1 MKVGVQRLSL
11 ICPQEEVHD
20 QLNTSSADEVNE
32 NATTSDANNLE
43 VEESSLV
50 NHVGIPVA
58 KTNPVICHV
67 AKNNPVANIADILA
81 PEENLNETTCEND
94 DIDDK
99 VKEESSTQRVVVKAA
114 NEGEEAFNDMKEK
127 K

>member
-58 KTNPVICHV
+58 KTNHVICPVAKTKPVIS
-67 AKNNPVANIADILA
+67 L
-81 PEENLNETTCEND
+81 
-94 DIDDK
+94 
-99 VKEESSTQRVVVKAA
+99 
-114 NEGEEAFNDMKEK
+114 
-127 K
+127 